1 MQHYIQCIDRRRN
14 KTTMSLAYFCTTAH
28 SLDWKGGYG
37 ADMKLRIGVK
47 GCAMLELKHTVTSNV
62 SMKRVRGDLFN

>member
-1 MQHYIQCIDRRRN
+1 
-14 KTTMSLAYFCTTAH
+14 MSLAYFCTTAH

-37 ADMKLRIGVK
+37 ADMKLRKGVK
-47 GCAMLELKHTVTSNV
+47 GCAILELKHTVTSNV